1 MNSKT
6 SGLRTKRVYY
16 PLFLDIAGKLC
27 VVLGG
32 GKIAERKVST
42 LLKFKARVKLISPT
56 ITKSLF
62 KRAESGKIEFVERGY
77 REGDL
82 EGAALVFAATDRKEV
97 NLRIKREAD
106 AKGLPINIVNDPQSC
121 EFLVPSIV
129 QKGPITV
136 AISTSGSLPLLSKKL
151 RQEIDDYLTD
161 DYIKYADM
169 IGKFR
174 KTLKETVKNGK
185 KRKEIMAKIE
195 NTDFHEL
202 LRMDLSQINN
212 RFLPVL
218 K

>member
-1 MNSKT
+1 MNSET
-6 SGLRTKRVYY
+6 SGLRTKRTYY

-42 LLKFKARVKLISPT
+42 LIKFKAKVKLISPK
-56 ITKSLF
+56 ITKNLS
-62 KRAESGKIEFVERGY
+62 KRAESAKIEFVEREY

-82 EGAALVFAATDRKEV
+82 EGAVLAFAATDQKEV

-106 AKGLPINIVNDPQSC
+106 ARALPINVVNDPRSC

-129 QKGPITV
+129 QKGPITI

-151 RQEIDDYLTD
+151 RQEIDNYLTE

-174 KTLKETVKNGK
+174 KTLKETVKDGRR
-185 KRKEIMAKIE
+185 RKEIMAEIE
-195 NTDFHEL
+195 KTDFHEI

-212 RFLPVL
+212 KFLSESR
-218 K
+218 